1 MFVRIPALAAMN
13 QARWRLRP
21 VPLNPL
27 DLDKVTIDELRAHW
41 NRYYKPR
48 NATLALAG
56 ALDPAAARAAITAY
70 FGSLPGGEA
79 APTPNEPRYQI
90 FSTTG
95 QTIESPIPG
104 AYPMAC
110 VGYTAPQPG
119 SDLYAPLLVLVSRLL
134 AAASKLGEGGPTGSP
149 VYFAPLDDGTVVAV
163 SAKVQSGESNDQAIG
178 RLEAFVAETIAPKL
192 RDSERAA
199 ARQQFA
205 RLLGLGDLPDIF
217 LVGNPYG
224 VALSLARREQW
235 SLDVAKLNR
244 ALDALTEQDLR
255 RAAAEIFATTHHSG
269 FVIRYRK

>member
-1 MFVRIPALAAMN
+1 
-13 QARWRLRP
+13 
-21 VPLNPL
+21 
-27 DLDKVTIDELRAHW
+27 
-41 NRYYKPR
+41 
-48 NATLALAG
+48 
-56 ALDPAAARAAITAY
+56 
-70 FGSLPGGEA
+70 
-79 APTPNEPRYQI
+79 
-90 FSTTG
+90 
-95 QTIESPIPG
+95 
-104 AYPMAC
+104 MAC

-163 SAKVQSGESNDQAIG
+163 SAKVRSGESNDQAIG

-224 VALSLARREQW
+224 VAFSLARREQLG
-235 SLDVAKLNR
+235 LDPARLNR
-244 ALDALTEQDLR
+244 QFNALTDEDLR
-255 RAAAEIFATTHHSG
+255 RAAAEIFAPNLHAGAVVSLEE
-269 FVIRYRK
+269 